1 MAQTVTLMAT
11 TREKTGKGAARQARF
26 NKQVPAV
33 IYGHG
38 RATQPLM
45 VDALALEKA
54 LTGIEPE
61 STLIELTVD
70 GKKSRTLIREIQR
83 HPIRPDIIHVDFYEI
98 RGGEKITLKVP
109 VHLVGTPDGVRNA
122 GGGNPGPE
130 SAATRHNAGFLVA
143 DALAAHW
150 QFPPF
155 RRAERARATEGSIAS
170 TPVRILKPTTFMN
183 RSGAALA
190 SLRADPTFTPERDL
204 LILVDDFQIPLGTF
218 RLRPD
223 GSAGGHNGL
232 KSIEGALQSQQYARL
247 RIGVGPLPEGTGDWA
262 DYVLNAFEPAELEQV
277 ESLIP
282 RMIEAVDGWLR
293 EGC

>member
-1 MAQTVTLMAT
+1 VA
-11 TREKTGKGAARQARF
+11 
-26 NKQVPAV
+26 
-33 IYGHG
+33 
-38 RATQPLM
+38 
-45 VDALALEKA
+45 
-54 LTGIEPE
+54 
-61 STLIELTVD
+61 
-70 GKKSRTLIREIQR
+70 
-83 HPIRPDIIHVDFYEI
+83 
-98 RGGEKITLKVP
+98 
-109 VHLVGTPDGVRNA
+109 GV
-122 GGGNPGPE
+122 
-130 SAATRHNAGFLVA
+130 
-143 DALAAHW
+143 
-150 QFPPF
+150 
-155 RRAERARATEGSIAS
+155 
-170 TPVRILKPTTFMN
+170 PVRILKPTTFMN

-190 SLRADPTFTPERDL
+190 SLRADPTFTPSRDL

>member
-1 MAQTVTLMAT
+1 MASV
-11 TREKTGKGAARQARF
+11 
-26 NKQVPAV
+26 
-33 IYGHG
+33 
-38 RATQPLM
+38 
-45 VDALALEKA
+45 
-54 LTGIEPE
+54 
-61 STLIELTVD
+61 
-70 GKKSRTLIREIQR
+70 
-83 HPIRPDIIHVDFYEI
+83 
-98 RGGEKITLKVP
+98 
-109 VHLVGTPDGVRNA
+109 
-122 GGGNPGPE
+122 
-130 SAATRHNAGFLVA
+130 
-143 DALAAHW
+143 
-150 QFPPF
+150 
-155 RRAERARATEGSIAS
+155 
-170 TPVRILKPTTFMN
+170 PVRILKPTTFMN

-190 SLRADPTFTPERDL
+190 SLRADPTFTPSRDL

-232 KSIEGALQSQQYARL
+232 KCIEGALQSQQYARL